1 MTSELP
7 LGSEKLRRVPRVL
20 VLGATGMLGHKLVQ
34 RLAARGLSVFGTIL
48 SSSPPETSA
57 ARVALGA
64 AHKILHDV
72 NVLQDDPLQAAIE
85 TADPHVVVNA
95 VGVIKQIDVAK
106 DLVTSIATNA
116 LLPHRIAAF
125 CKERGARLIQFSTD
139 CVFIGRKGPYA
150 ENAPTDAEDLYGR
163 SKLLGEVSGAGCLTV
178 RSSIIGRELRG
189 RSSLVEWF
197 LSQRGGHAAGFAG
210 ALYTG
215 LTTNVMSDLV
225 GRLIMEHPE
234 LEGVWH
240 VASEP
245 INKYELLKLINVH
258 YKLGIT
264 LRRDDKFFCDRRLDG
279 SAFRKRVGFSAP
291 SWDTMITE
299 MLDDPTPY
307 DTP

>member
-1 MTSELP
+1 MTSELSS
-7 LGSEKLRRVPRVL
+7 GSDKPRGAARVL

-34 RLAARGLSVFGTIL
+34 RLAARGLSVFGTIR
-48 SSSPPETSA
+48 SSCPPETSA

-72 NVLQDDPLQAAIE
+72 DVLQDGPLQAAIE
-85 TADPHVVVNA
+85 AADPHVVVNA

-106 DLVTSIATNA
+106 DPVTSIATNA

-139 CVFIGRKGPYA
+139 CVFVGRKGPYA

-178 RSSIIGRELRG
+178 RSSIVGRELRG
-189 RSSLVEWF
+189 RSSLIEWF
-197 LSQRGGHAAGFAG
+197 LSQRGGQAAGFTG

-225 GRLIMEHPE
+225 GKLIIEYPE
-234 LEGVWH
+234 VDGIWH

-245 INKYELLKLINVH
+245 ISKYELLQFVNTH

-264 LRRDDKFFCDRRLDG
+264 LGRDDKFSCDRRLDG
-279 SAFRKRVGFSAP
+279 GAFRKRTGFNAP
-291 SWDTMITE
+291 SWDTMIAE
-299 MLDDPTPY
+299 MYADPTPY
-307 DTP
+307 DAT